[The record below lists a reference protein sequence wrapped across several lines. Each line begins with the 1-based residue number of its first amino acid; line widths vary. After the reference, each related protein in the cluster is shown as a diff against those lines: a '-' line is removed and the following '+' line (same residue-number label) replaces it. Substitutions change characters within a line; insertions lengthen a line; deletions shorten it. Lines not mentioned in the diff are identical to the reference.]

1 MKAISTIFAVFGL
14 VPLIAA
20 AAVPAEGMAE
30 VAFEGGYYGGY
41 GPYGYGKKGG
51 YGKGIGYGTKGG
63 YGKKAVYGKKDVN
76 FGKKDI
82 GYGKKG
88 GYGKGYGKKGGFGY
102 GKKEVRFCPS
112 ICSCCHELG
121 APVHHW
127 GPPPIPHHP
136 QAEVAGIKKDGQKDD
151 KKLDHNAKKQ
161 ANNENANVNL
171 EEKHTAANEET
182 AKNFENDVKK
192 VQADNNKN
200 DNYDDT
206 NTNKKANK
214 DYQNLDFPKFGKGKK
229 Y

>member
-1 MKAISTIFAVFGL
+1 MKAISTIVAVLGL

-20 AAVPAEGMAE
+20 VAVPVEGMAE

-51 YGKGIGYGTKGG
+51 YGKDIGYGKKGG
-63 YGKKAVYGKKDVN
+63 YGKKAAYGKEDVN

-102 GKKEVRFCPS
+102 GKNE
-112 ICSCCHELG
+112 
-121 APVHHW
+121 
-127 GPPPIPHHP
+127 
-136 QAEVAGIKKDGQKDD
+136 AEVAGIKKDGQKAD

-171 EEKHTAANEET
+171 EEKHTAANEQT

-200 DNYDDT
+200 DNYGDY
-206 NTNKKANK
+206 NKDEKANK
-214 DYQNLDFPKFGKGKK
+214 DYQNLDFPNKFYGKGKK